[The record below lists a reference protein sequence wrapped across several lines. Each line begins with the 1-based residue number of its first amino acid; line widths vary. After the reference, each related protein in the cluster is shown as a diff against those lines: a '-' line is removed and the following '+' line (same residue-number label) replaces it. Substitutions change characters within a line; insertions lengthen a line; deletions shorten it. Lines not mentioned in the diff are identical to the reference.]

1 MRYLLIAF
9 LCCSLLLNFNS
20 KQVGVQS
27 NEIRNDEVQ
36 MNISLNDSIFNTDEN
51 LLVIEYEIINQSSKT
66 LRLSLQFINFDNF
79 NDDQHSIEHCILIN
93 DINHYLN
100 LHLDPRKTLKIK
112 SGGVHQGFRNVDL
125 LSVCFD
131 NDSLVKQRLY
141 YVQLSSYEN
150 KKKEVY
156 KSNIVK
162 FQWL

>member
-66 LRLSLQFINFDNF
+66 LQAFTAI
-79 NDDQHSIEHCILIN
+79 
-93 DINHYLN
+93 
-100 LHLDPRKTLKIK
+100 
-112 SGGVHQGFRNVDL
+112 HQL
-125 LSVCFD
+125 
-131 NDSLVKQRLY
+131 
-141 YVQLSSYEN
+141 
-150 KKKEVY
+150 
-156 KSNIVK
+156 
-162 FQWL
+162 